1 MTDLSPMA
9 GAESSPPPPDGPHY
23 LRAVTAMAERC
34 QVVAQSAIYTD
45 SGVKLVEKG
54 ARIDARLYGRLLQ
67 HLLSGPIDGHLSV
80 DNAVDAAAI
89 EALARAQC
97 AGEPLALRLAQ
108 ALGGAQRLLAPLRFL
123 LLPQPLAFKLTV
135 MREQRPDLL
144 AHSVR
149 MMLVA
154 LYLGVRSGWGESECV
169 PLAAAALLH
178 DIGVLHMDPAWRD
191 PEQKI
196 MGAGRKHLVVHPVTA
211 MLIVRA
217 QQAYPRSVSEA
228 VLEHHERMDGS
239 GYPRGLAGGQI
250 SPMGQILLMAEVV
263 PAFFEKYA
271 DRPAQR
277 LSLMLRL
284 NHRKFPAALVALMLP
299 LLAEDAAPGAD
310 PQPLQRDVG
319 RHIEVLSDAFAR
331 WADLRAQLPA
341 QWLALPSG
349 RACAFVDLRLAA
361 LQRALVEAG
370 SHPRQQADVLEH
382 LQGDAQGLAELAL
395 VGREAL
401 WQLQSIV
408 NESQRRWPQVMARAD
423 AADTA
428 VADWCD
434 ACSQWLAQA

>member
-1 MTDLSPMA
+1 
-9 GAESSPPPPDGPHY
+9 
-23 LRAVTAMAERC
+23 MAEHC

-45 SGVKLVEKG
+45 KGVKLVDQG
-54 ARIDARLYGRLLQ
+54 ARIDARLYDRLLQ
-67 HLLSGPIDGHLSV
+67 HTLRGPIDGHLAV
-80 DNAVDAAAI
+80 ENAVDAAAI
-89 EALARAQC
+89 EAMARAQC
-97 AGEPLALRLAQ
+97 AGDPLPMQLAQ
-108 ALGGAQRLLAPLRFL
+108 ALGGAQRLLAPLRSL
-123 LLPQPLAFKLTV
+123 PLPQPLAFKLTV
-135 MREQRPDLL
+135 MRERRPALL

-154 LYLGVRSGWGESECV
+154 LYLGVRSGWGERECV

-178 DIGVLHMDPAWRD
+178 DIGVLHMDPVWGD

-196 MGAGRKHLVVHPVTA
+196 TGAGRKHLVAHPVTA

-228 VLEHHERMDGS
+228 VLEHHERMDGT
-239 GYPRGLAGGQI
+239 GYPRSLAGDRI
-250 SPMGQILLMAEVV
+250 SPMGRILLLAEVAA
-263 PAFFEKYA
+263 AFFEKYT
-271 DRPAQR
+271 DQPAQR

-284 NHRKFPAALVALMLP
+284 NHRKFPAALVALMMP
-299 LLAEDAAPGAD
+299 LLADGAAPCAD
-310 PQPLQRDVG
+310 PQPLQRDAE
-319 RHIEVLSDAFAR
+319 RHIQVLSDAFER
-331 WADLRAQLPA
+331 WSDLRAQLPA

-361 LQRALVEAG
+361 LQKALVEAG

-408 NESQRRWPQVMARAD
+408 NASQRRWPQVMARAD